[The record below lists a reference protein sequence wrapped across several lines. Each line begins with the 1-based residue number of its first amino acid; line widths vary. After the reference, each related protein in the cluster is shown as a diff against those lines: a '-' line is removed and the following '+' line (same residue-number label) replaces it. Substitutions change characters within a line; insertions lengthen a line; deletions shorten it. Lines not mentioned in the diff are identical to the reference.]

1 MKKGKKKHDIV
12 FDLSD
17 QIVTFLK
24 SKRESSHKLQIRC
37 FRLKQ
42 QTQNQNLF
50 PDSCSVSINGK

>member
-12 FDLSD
+12 FDLSE
-17 QIVTFLK
+17 QIVSFLK
-24 SKRESSHKLQIRC
+24 SKKDSPHKFQIRC

-50 PDSCSVSINGK
+50 PDSCMISINGK